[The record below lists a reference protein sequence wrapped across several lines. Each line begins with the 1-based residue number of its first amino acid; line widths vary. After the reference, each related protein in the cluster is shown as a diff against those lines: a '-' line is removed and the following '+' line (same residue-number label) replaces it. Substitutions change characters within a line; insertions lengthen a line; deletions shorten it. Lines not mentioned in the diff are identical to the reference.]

1 MNTVALIGFICALG
15 VMVMGILLGSPLI
28 IFLDPTAILIGPV
41 ATLMLLIATF
51 GFGTVQSAFG
61 AGFRGLFFSG
71 DQAQHPERVRTVK
84 MVARSGVNYSTLT
97 GFIGGLIGLVQML
110 QNMEDPSAIG
120 PAMAVCLLSAF
131 YAVAMVMFVY
141 YPMARNA
148 DQAA

>member
-15 VMVMGILLGSPLI
+15 VMIMGILLGSPLG
-28 IFLDPTAILIGPV
+28 IFFDTTAILIGPV

-61 AGFRGLFFSG
+61 TGFRGLFFAR
-71 DQAQHPERVRTVK
+71 DEPPHPEQVKTVQ
-84 MVARSGVNYSTLT
+84 MVAGSGINYSTLT
-97 GFIGGLIGLVQML
+97 GFIGGLIGLTQML
-110 QNMEDPSAIG
+110 TNMADPTAIG
-120 PAMAVCLLSAF
+120 PALAVCLLSAF

-148 DQAA
+148 DQAT